1 MWSLSRALASGGEL
15 LRSLP
20 VARRAVASLA
30 PVSIDGC
37 GLPPTVSTAV
47 PTDAMMRSDARA
59 QEDAAAVQRL
69 QEAVHIL
76 SLSLL
81 YWYKST
87 GVVYNDALDAPT
99 QRLQEAV
106 HSFLEAKAKSKLL
119 LVC

>member
-1 MWSLSRALASGGEL
+1 MYNDALDALLQSLH
-15 LRSLP
+15 
-20 VARRAVASLA
+20 
-30 PVSIDGC
+30 
-37 GLPPTVSTAV
+37 
-47 PTDAMMRSDARA
+47 
-59 QEDAAAVQRL
+59 
-69 QEAVHIL
+69 EAVHIL
-76 SLSLL
+76 SLYLL